1 MLSALLAIGAALA
14 AAGISGIIFSRNFVA
29 IMFAVELIIIS
40 GIVIAVS
47 FINSFINA
55 STAAGAM
62 LLISLWAIAAA
73 EAIATVTLYAFMK
86 ARGSNFRVDKLN
98 LLKW

>member
-1 MLSALLAIGAALA
+1 MLSVLLAVGAALA

-29 IMFAVELIIIS
+29 IMLAVELIIIS
-40 GIVIAVS
+40 GIVITV
-47 FINSFINA
+47 SFINA

>member
-1 MLSALLAIGAALA
+1 MLSVLLAIGAALA

-29 IMFAVELIIIS
+29 IMLAVELIIIS
-40 GIVIAVS
+40 SIVITV
-47 FINSFINA
+47 SFINA

-62 LLISLWAIAAA
+62 LLISLWAIAAV

>member
-1 MLSALLAIGAALA
+1 MLSVLLAIGAALA

-29 IMFAVELIIIS
+29 IMLAVELIIIS
-40 GIVIAVS
+40 GIVITV
-47 FINSFINA
+47 SFINA
-55 STAAGAM
+55 STAVGAM
-62 LLISLWAIAAA
+62 LLISLWAIAAV

>member
-1 MLSALLAIGAALA
+1 MLSVLLAIGAALA

-29 IMFAVELIIIS
+29 IMLAVELIIIS
-40 GIVIAVS
+40 GIVITV
-47 FINSFINA
+47 SFINA

>member
-1 MLSALLAIGAALA
+1 MLSVLLAIGAALA

-29 IMFAVELIIIS
+29 IMLAVELIIIS
-40 GIVIAVS
+40 SIVITVS
-47 FINSFINA
+47 FINA
-55 STAAGAM
+55 QTAAGAM
-62 LLISLWAIAAA
+62 LLISLWAIAAV

-86 ARGSNFRVDKLN
+86 ARGSDFRVDKLN